1 MPRRPM
7 TIDQRR
13 TLFILLVIA
22 AVIAILAIGIG
33 WLALSI
39 GAPLWLAL
47 VLAIVITA
55 VVGLFM
61 FLQLV

>member
-13 TLFILLVIA
+13 TLAILIIII
-22 AVIAILAIGIG
+22 AVIAILAIGIA
-33 WLALSI
+33 WLAVSM
-39 GAPLWLAL
+39 GAPVWLAL
-47 VLAIVITA
+47 VLAVVITA

-61 FLQLV
+61 FLQLA

>member
-13 TLFILLVIA
+13 TLAILLVIA
-22 AVIAILAIGIG
+22 AVIAILALGIT

-39 GAPLWLAL
+39 GAPWWLA
-47 VLAIVITA
+47 VGLAVVVTA
-55 VVGLFM
+55 VLGLFM
-61 FLQLV
+61 FLQLA

>member
-13 TLFILLVIA
+13 TLAILIVIM
-22 AVIAILAIGIG
+22 AVIAILAIGIA
-33 WLALSI
+33 WLAISM
-39 GAPLWLAL
+39 GAPVWLAL
-47 VLAIVITA
+47 VLAVVITA

-61 FLQLV
+61 FLQLA

>member
-1 MPRRPM
+1 MNN
-7 TIDQRR
+7 DHRR
-13 TLFILLVIA
+13 TREIQMVIA
-22 AVIAILAIGIG
+22 AVIAILAIGIA

-39 GAPLWLAL
+39 GAPVWLAL

-55 VVGLFM
+55 VAGLFM

>member
-13 TLFILLVIA
+13 TLAILIIII
-22 AVIAILAIGIG
+22 AVIAILAIGIA
-33 WLALSI
+33 WLAVSM
-39 GAPLWLAL
+39 GAPVWLAL
-47 VLAIVITA
+47 VLAVVITA

-61 FLQLV
+61 FLQLS

>member
-13 TLFILLVIA
+13 TLVILLVIA
-22 AVIAILAIGIG
+22 AVIAILAIGIA

-39 GAPLWLAL
+39 GAPVWLAL

-55 VVGLFM
+55 VAGLFM

>member
-13 TLFILLVIA
+13 TFVILIVIA
-22 AVIAILAIGIG
+22 AVIVILALGIA

-39 GAPLWLAL
+39 GAPAWLAI
-47 VLAIVITA
+47 VLAVVITA

-61 FLQLV
+61 FLQLA

>member
-13 TLFILLVIA
+13 TLVILIVIA
-22 AVIAILAIGIG
+22 AVIAILALGIA
-33 WLALSI
+33 WLALSV
-39 GAPLWLAL
+39 GAPAWLAI
-47 VLAIVITA
+47 VLAVVITA

-61 FLQLV
+61 FLQLA

>member
-13 TLFILLVIA
+13 TLVILLVIA
-22 AVIAILAIGIG
+22 AVIAILAIGIA
-33 WLALSI
+33 WLALSV
-39 GAPLWLAL
+39 GAPAWLAL
-47 VLAIVITA
+47 VIAIVITA
-55 VVGLFM
+55 VAGLFM